1 MSVATIVH
9 KGITLAYEERGSGEP
24 ALVFVHGWAC
34 NRSFFAPQ
42 AEYFAQRHRVVSVD
56 LRGHGESD
64 RPEGE
69 YPIAAYAGDI
79 AYLIEQLGLGKV
91 IAVGH
96 SMGGIVV
103 LQLAAA
109 YPDLV
114 DGIVM
119 IEPVRS
125 FTQPSDEGRARIAA
139 LAEAIEAG
147 IQEPLRQY
155 VTERFFLPTS
165 DRKLLEQV
173 LAVMTA
179 APSRVAANALRA
191 IPEFDGAAAAARC
204 KVPVLHIAA
213 TPPLNPPHL
222 VAQLLPGAIN
232 GMTVG
237 AGHFN
242 QLEVPDQVNAMI
254 EAFLRHHVGAGGA

>member
-1 MSVATIVH
+1 MAAIVH
-9 KGITLAYEERGSGEP
+9 KGIKLVYEERGEGKP
-24 ALVFVHGWAC
+24 TMVFVHGWAC
-34 NRSFFAPQ
+34 NRSFFASQ
-42 AEYFAQRHRVVSVD
+42 AEYFSRRHRVVSVD
-56 LRGHGESD
+56 LRGHGESSK
-64 RPEGE
+64 PEGE
-69 YPIAAYAGDI
+69 YPIAAYADDI

-96 SMGGIVV
+96 SMGGVVV

-109 YPDLV
+109 YPACV
-114 DGIVM
+114 AGIVM

-125 FTQPSDEGRARIAA
+125 LTQNSEESRARIAA
-139 LAEAIEAG
+139 LAAAIEANN
-147 IQEPLRQY
+147 QEPLRQY

-173 LAVMTA
+173 LAAMTA
-179 APSRVAANALRA
+179 MPSRVAATALRA
-191 IPEFDGAAAAARC
+191 IPEFNGAAVAALC

-213 TPPLNPPHL
+213 QPPLNPPHL
-222 VAQLLPGAIN
+222 VAQLLPTAIH

-254 EAFLRHHVGAGGA
+254 EAFLRHHV